1 MKQPPPAERV
11 SRETSD
17 GGAIMQPELV
27 VAEQIARLFH
37 RSAGTVW
44 ELVTEPARVRAE
56 DITIR
61 GADGTPVVYAR
72 PAA

>member
-1 MKQPPPAERV
+1 LKQWAAAERD

-17 GGAIMQPELV
+17 GGAIMQSELL

-37 RSAGTVW
+37 GSAGTVW
-44 ELVTEPARVRAE
+44 ELVAEPARVRAE
-56 DITIR
+56 DVTIR
-61 GADGTPVVYAR
+61 GADGAPVIYAR

>member
-1 MKQPPPAERV
+1 ME
-11 SRETSD
+11 S
-17 GGAIMQPELV
+17 ELM

-37 RSAGTVW
+37 RSTGTVW

-56 DITIR
+56 DVTIR
-61 GADGTPVVYAR
+61 GADGAPVVYAR

>member
-1 MKQPPPAERV
+1 ME
-11 SRETSD
+11 S
-17 GGAIMQPELV
+17 ELV
-27 VAEQIARLFH
+27 VAEQIVRLFH

-44 ELVTEPARVRAE
+44 ELVAEPVRVRAE

-61 GADGTPVVYAR
+61 GADGAPVVYAR